1 MKLGTDNRQQRK
13 QKQKNDNDASPNR
26 NKDLKSTVQ
35 NSAMSKEEVKGVC
48 NLLSEDS
55 LTVERMAPV
64 LMRTLQFIITPAHH
78 KIQKNPA
85 KKWRTSFIFN

>member
-1 MKLGTDNRQQRK
+1 
-13 QKQKNDNDASPNR
+13 
-26 NKDLKSTVQ
+26 
-35 NSAMSKEEVKGVC
+35 MSKEEVKGVC

-55 LTVERMAPV
+55 LTVEPMAPV

-85 KKWRTSFIFN
+85 QK